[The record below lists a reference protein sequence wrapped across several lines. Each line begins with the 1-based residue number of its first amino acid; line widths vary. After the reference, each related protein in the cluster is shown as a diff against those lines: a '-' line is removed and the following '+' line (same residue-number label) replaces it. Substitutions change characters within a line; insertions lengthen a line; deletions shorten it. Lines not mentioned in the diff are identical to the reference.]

1 MHIFESNFT
10 NKFLEKL
17 SREEVQILFD
27 KVIEDI
33 ESVSK

>member
-1 MHIFESNFT
+1 MFESNFT

-17 SREEVQILFD
+17 SKEEVQLLFD

-33 ESVSK
+33 EIVSK